1 MSLAAWDA
9 LTALDAA
16 QAASVAQLDAFVS
29 SRVPTSSPLATVPP
43 ATKPVTQV
51 AASPAAAVP
60 ATQAPTPAAPVVTA
74 KAPTPTKATK
84 VISNTAEFLSWFSQL
99 EKDME
104 QEHEHAY
111 WMHLANLRSC
121 LQECD
126 ELLADVDAARTLIDS
141 QQGYFAFVEKK
152 TEQLKGE
159 CESLLAEQQAL
170 QQLASDVADRL
181 HRFNVLEPALV
192 LLNKPGTT
200 RADSPVLDPD
210 FVPTLARLDE
220 ALKFVD
226 EHASYRDAPLY
237 KMKFR
242 QCITRALSLIKIFVV
257 GELASVA
264 SAIAGAS
271 SGGAGASAQ
280 LRKPIAPTQEAAS
293 ATAAPEFSAA
303 SAAMAYAKFKAAAE
317 SLLRPLIFEIEARVP
332 AHPEYAGLLGECLSA
347 YFGVRRS
354 LIGAGVAKKIDAM
367 LSESTDV
374 MTVVRSLLVQD
385 EAVVT
390 LQQPDENALFQLF
403 FSTSGTVG
411 DSALVEYLDS
421 LCVGLHDHLRPR
433 IVREQRIDVLS
444 EICRELSIGV
454 DVGGEYVDNTAESSL
469 APVRFVVGKILEDA
483 QERLAFRATEY
494 IPIPNAILAQANM
507 VPNLVPDVQGTLNP
521 ELESSA
527 AINAQS
533 VLSPTD
539 SNAPPPSR
547 TDSIASLSSMSREDQ
562 IAHTISAG
570 KIVYGSGEWYPTL
583 NKTLYILGKLYRAV
597 PRAIFEDLSQEAI
610 DLCRMSMVSA
620 SEVIG
625 SKNTQLDG
633 QLFLIKNLLTLREQ
647 LASFDSPLP
656 RPAEDVLDFTSMAQA
671 LKSLLSADWSSLAAN
686 AAQLPQLIV
695 PRVRTLPR
703 RDARAGVADALRVT
717 CEAVIVDV
725 VKACVDPV
733 TGFMAKATAVR
744 LRSGGPA
751 AAALRIGSQAF
762 AAPARCVECANA
774 FAESVRARLG
784 AVVAKFGDYLGDRKT
799 EGVLLQHIKTNI
811 IDAYA
816 SFCNIVMA
824 EHDSAALKEFLSVER
839 MAEIVDVCCAQN
851 ARVA

>member
-16 QAASVAQLDAFVS
+16 QAASVALLDAFVS
-29 SRVPTSSPLATVPP
+29 SRAPTSSPLATVPP

-51 AASPAAAVP
+51 AASSAAAVP

-374 MTVVRSLLVQD
+374 MTVVKHGAAYITSLS
-385 EAVVT
+385 T
-390 LQQPDENALFQLF
+390 DENALFQLF

-454 DVGGEYVDNTAESSL
+454 DVGGEYVDNTAESPL